1 MNKSSSTYAVRT
13 HEPSLA
19 TPLFF
24 WKSERSCICVLVL
37 ILSLS
42 TICLLAFGTVP
53 TVRYFIITIFGDQ
66 GVRCTTLCDKVYQWL
81 ATGWRFSPGPPVS
94 TINKNGRHDIA
105 EILLKVAL
113 NTIKQTNK
121 QIYFPSHFLII
132 LEFWD
137 INKCKFSK
145 KIIK

>member
-19 TPLFF
+19 TPLFMEKWAVMYLCASVNFISFYHLFTSF
-24 WKSERSCICVLVL
+24 WNCSDSALFYYHYIW
-37 ILSLS
+37 
-42 TICLLAFGTVP
+42 
-53 TVRYFIITIFGDQ
+53 DQ
-66 GVRCTTLCDKVYQWL
+66 GVRCTTLCAKVYQWL

-94 TINKNGRHDIA
+94 AINKNGRHNIA